1 MNKTGSESNLL
12 GFVDYRQLHLV
23 DVDNLTCGPTRD
35 RSVHERVKRWYD
47 IASNRQPTD
56 LCFVA
61 MSHYSAFPGSEVWE
75 GAKLYWRSGPDGA
88 DHALI
93 DALEDADL
101 TGVVRVCL
109 GSGDTIFRYGLYSVR
124 QVAVPVAV
132 VCPIPTLSTRLR
144 SVADDLLVLPEP
156 DFEPGDL
163 GRTLKACRSKS
174 WINKGPGSLL
184 DTTGNRSRR
193 TPRSSLA
200 SVL

>member
-1 MNKTGSESNLL
+1 MNKRGSESNLL
-12 GFVDYRQLHLV
+12 EFVDWRQLHLI

-47 IASNRQPTD
+47 IASSRQPAD

-75 GAKLYWRSGPDGA
+75 GAKLYWRSGRDGA

-101 TGVVRVCL
+101 TGVARVCL

-124 QVAVPVAV
+124 QDGVPVAV
-132 VCPIPTLSTRLR
+132 VCPISTLSTGLR

-156 DFEPGDL
+156 DFEPEDFAG
-163 GRTLKACRSKS
+163 TLEVCQSKS

-184 DTTGNRSRR
+184 GTTGNWSRR

-200 SVL
+200 SVP